1 LWLKTLYRKR
11 AVTWPFIFYTI
22 IWTLSV
28 IQNLIFTI
36 LLMHGKFGS
45 FLFSFYSKIILFLTL
60 NRKDLFLN
68 KKYSFFTIIKKKIK
82 LDELKYCLIL
92 EARGEE

>member
-1 LWLKTLYRKR
+1 MESLD
-11 AVTWPFIFYTI
+11 PFY
-22 IWTLSV
+22 S
-28 IQNLIFTI
+28 
-36 LLMHGKFGS
+36 
-45 FLFSFYSKIILFLTL
+45 LFISKIILFLAL

-68 KKYSFFTIIKKKIK
+68 KKYSFFTIIKKKKIK

>member
-1 LWLKTLYRKR
+1 MIIFIPPLNKKTLSNKH
-11 AVTWPFIFYTI
+11 VH
-22 IWTLSV
+22 V

-60 NRKDLFLN
+60 NKKDLFLN

>member
-1 LWLKTLYRKR
+1 MESLD
-11 AVTWPFIFYTI
+11 PFY
-22 IWTLSV
+22 S
-28 IQNLIFTI
+28 
-36 LLMHGKFGS
+36 
-45 FLFSFYSKIILFLTL
+45 LFISKIILFLAL

-68 KKYSFFTIIKKKIK
+68 KNTLFLRLLKKKIK